1 MDRVIREFDLEL
13 VGGVGS
19 QAAQPSA
26 GQVIEN
32 NTEDARRRN
41 ADVMEERVR
50 ANTDVTSE
58 PSTGAR
64 HAGQEGERDV
74 IAGKNGLSGCDYV
87 ATSGAFLVAC
97 LLRGLDPTKEQGE
110 HPQDL
115 YAVIT
120 GTEWEIGCDQL
131 AQTPLP
137 RRPRAFQAW
146 LTTVRDP
153 TECERAINHQAINI
167 HGPSQGDQDDPLTL
181 SAKEPLN
188 SAEKF
193 VVRRR
198 PKLMHCN
205 DDWLDFGGAAYVEL
219 EDATIRS
226 ELYDFLKGARQAGT
240 PPKAFNPTKS
250 NVTNIVD
257 ALEAVTHRAQ
267 ARFAPPCWLEGT
279 GPEPL
284 QTIVCQNGLLH
295 LPTGKLHHATP
306 RFYTRNALPFE
317 FDPAAPEP
325 ERWLQFLDE
334 VWPGKND
341 EIGTLQ
347 EIFGYLLVPDT
358 SLQKIFMLVGPAR
371 SGKGTI
377 ARVLTHLVGKPNTSA
392 PTLSSLS
399 GDFGLQPLI
408 GKQLGL
414 ISDMRLGQKTDHAA
428 VAENLLRISGEDT
441 VDVHRKYKS
450 AWTGLLAVRFFIM
463 TNVLPRF
470 VDASGALASRFVPLI
485 MRESFVGRENPR
497 LLDELLPERPSIL
510 NWGIKGWRRLQKRGH
525 FVLPAASDQAIQ
537 QLRDLASPQAAFIRD
552 RCQLDPDAITP
563 KKWIFDAWKAWC
575 EEQGCHHGA
584 METFSA
590 GLLAASNGMVET
602 CKPRSDDKRVPSYR
616 GIRLIDETPL
626 GGAPPF

>member
-1 MDRVIREFDLEL
+1 MIEQFKHSDAQPEQPAEADLKAANLLLYARDELLRRLAPGPRIELLDGHPQWLVVLKGAIDHAHANGGDIDKSLRMVLDASPDGHRFRAALHMAWKAQRGDDAEL
-13 VGGVGS
+13 VAMLG
-19 QAAQPSA
+19 
-26 GQVIEN
+26 
-32 NTEDARRRN
+32 
-41 ADVMEERVR
+41 M
-50 ANTDVTSE
+50 
-58 PSTGAR
+58 
-64 HAGQEGERDV
+64 
-74 IAGKNGLSGCDYV
+74 
-87 ATSGAFLVAC
+87 
-97 LLRGLDPTKEQGE
+97 
-110 HPQDL
+110 
-115 YAVIT
+115 
-120 GTEWEIGCDQL
+120 
-131 AQTPLP
+131 
-137 RRPRAFQAW
+137 RPPEA
-146 LTTVRDP
+146 
-153 TECERAINHQAINI
+153 
-167 HGPSQGDQDDPLTL
+167 PSQVGQDDPLTL
-181 SAKEPLN
+181 STTEPLN

-198 PKLMHCN
+198 PTLMRCN
-205 DDWLDFGGAAYVEL
+205 GDWLDFDGAAYVEL

-226 ELYDFLKGARQAGT
+226 ELYDFLKGAKQVGT
-240 PPKAFNPTKS
+240 PPKPFNPTKV

-267 ARFAPPCWLEGT
+267 AQFAPPCWLEGT

-284 QTIVCQNGLLH
+284 ETIVCQNGLLH

-358 SLQKIFMLVGPAR
+358 TLQKIFMLVGPAR

-377 ARVLTHLVGKPNTSA
+377 ARVLTHLVGKPNISA
-392 PTLSSLS
+392 PTLNSLS

-408 GKQLGL
+408 GKQLAL

-463 TNVLPRF
+463 TNILPRF
-470 VDASGALASRFVPLI
+470 VDASGVLASRFVPLI
-485 MRESFVGRENPR
+485 MRQSFVGRENPR
-497 LLDELLPERPSIL
+497 LLEELLPERPGIL
-510 NWGIKGWRRLQKRGH
+510 NWSIEGWRRLQKRRH
-525 FVLPAASDQAIQ
+525 FVLPTQSEQAIQ

-563 KKWIFDAWKAWC
+563 KSWVFDAWKVWC
-575 EEQGCHHGA
+575 EEQGRIPGA
-584 METFSA
+584 LETFSA
-590 GLLAASNGMVET
+590 GLLAASNGSVET
-602 CKPRSDDKRVPSYR
+602 CKPRSEDGRVPSYR
-616 GIRLIDETPL
+616 GIRLIDEL
-626 GGAPPF
+626 GNDPPF

>member
-1 MDRVIREFDLEL
+1 MIEQFKHSD
-13 VGGVGS
+13 
-19 QAAQPSA
+19 AQPDQPAEADLKAASLLLY
-26 GQVIEN
+26 
-32 NTEDARRRN
+32 AR
-41 ADVMEERVR
+41 DE
-50 ANTDVTSE
+50 
-58 PSTGAR
+58 
-64 HAGQEGERDV
+64 
-74 IAGKNGLSGCDYV
+74 
-87 ATSGAFLVAC
+87 
-97 LLRGLDPTKEQGE
+97 LLRRLAPGPRIELLGG
-110 HPQDL
+110 HPQWLALLKGAIDHANGNGGDL
-115 YAVIT
+115 DKGLRMVLDASPD
-120 GTEWEIGCDQL
+120 GQKFRRALHMAWNAQRRDDAEL
-131 AQTPLP
+131 AATLGMGPP
-137 RRPRAFQAW
+137 EA
-146 LTTVRDP
+146 P
-153 TECERAINHQAINI
+153 T
-167 HGPSQGDQDDPLTL
+167 SQGGQDDPLTL
-181 SAKEPLN
+181 NTKEPLN

-198 PKLMHCN
+198 PTLMRCN
-205 DDWLDFGGAAYVEL
+205 GDWLDFDGAAYVEL

-226 ELYDFLKGARQAGT
+226 ELYDFLKGARQVGT
-240 PPKAFNPTKS
+240 SPKPFNPAKF

-267 ARFAPPCWLEGT
+267 AQFAPPCWLEGT
-279 GPEPL
+279 GPDPL

-295 LPTGKLHHATP
+295 LPTGKLHPATP

-334 VWPGKND
+334 VWPGKNN
-341 EIGTLQ
+341 EIETLQ

-358 SLQKIFMLVGPAR
+358 TLQKIFMLVGPAR

-392 PTLSSLS
+392 PTLNSLS

-414 ISDMRLGQKTDHAA
+414 ISDMRLGQKTDYAA

-510 NWGIKGWRRLQKRGH
+510 KWSIEGWRRLWERGH
-525 FVLPAASDQAIQ
+525 FVLPAASEQAIQ

-552 RCQLDPDAITP
+552 RCQLNPDAITP
-563 KKWIFDAWKAWC
+563 KKWVFDAWKVWC
-575 EEQGCHHGA
+575 EEQGRHPGA

-590 GLLAASNGMVET
+590 GLLAASNGSVEA

-616 GIRLIDETPL
+616 GIRLIDEL
-626 GGAPPF
+626 RDDPPF